1 MRTVSIA
8 LRAAAIF
15 AALTMGL
22 AGCRGDLATD
32 PPIHL
37 NPNMDNQ
44 KYIQAQEPSTFWK
57 DGRGMRPQ
65 VPGTIAIG
73 ELHESTRLYQGTVR
87 GKPVKKL
94 PVKLTENLLK
104 RGQAR
109 YNIYCRP
116 CHGRTGT
123 AKHAPVPTRG
133 MVIQPTSYLE
143 PRLRRAPI
151 GHFFQVITNGIRN
164 MPSYAVQIPVR
175 DRWAIAAYV
184 RVLQIAGSQPIER
197 IPPAVRQRKGW
208 TR

>member
-1 MRTVSIA
+1 MRRTHSLLLLASVLLASVLLA
-8 LRAAAIF
+8 
-15 AALTMGL
+15 
-22 AGCRGDLATD
+22 AGCRGDLAIE

-44 KYIQAQEPSTFWK
+44 KYIESQEGSKFWK

-65 VPGTIAIG
+65 VKGTIAIG
-73 ELHESTRLYQGTVR
+73 ELRENDRLYR
-87 GKPVKKL
+87 GMVGNQLTKKL

-104 RGQAR
+104 RGKER

-123 AKHAPVPTRG
+123 GKNAPVVTKG
-133 MVIQPTSYLE
+133 IVIQPTSYLE
-143 PRLRRAPI
+143 TRLRKMPI
-151 GHFFQVITNGIRN
+151 GHFFQVITKGIRN
-164 MPSYAVQIPVR
+164 MPSYAVQIPVH

-197 IPPAVRQRKGW
+197 IPSAVRQRKGW
-208 TR
+208 SK